1 MKRTVPGI
9 IAAVMLSLLAATGCA
24 GNPMSD
30 EAIEKTV
37 EEIVAANL
45 AVETTTFD
53 LAMEATVSVQGA
65 AGVEQTSLSGAG
77 SGAVDSTNQT
87 MHMVMSMT
95 TGVPGQSPLEIP
107 VEYFLVDGWMYMS
120 VAVPGQGTQWM
131 KMRMPEGMWE
141 QQDQI
146 QQQVD
151 LLKAAD
157 EVNYLGTEE
166 VNGVDCYVVEIVPN
180 LDSIRKMMGQMQG
193 QLPSM
198 GDLDLSS
205 LDLGQMVKQVSMTQ
219 YIAVDG
225 YLFMR
230 TDQHILIEMTPAM
243 LGIPEGE
250 FDVIVEDIT
259 TTMVFGD
266 YNKPVTIQMPQGA
279 LAATQIGA

>member
-9 IAAVMLSLLAATGCA
+9 IAAVLLSLLAATGCA
-24 GNPMSD
+24 GNPMSE
-30 EAIEKTV
+30 EAIQQTV

-53 LAMEATVSVQGA
+53 LTMEATIDIQGP
-65 AGVEQTSLSGAG
+65 GGTEQTSVSG
-77 SGAVDSTNQT
+77 SGSGVVDSANQR

-95 TGVPGQSPLEIP
+95 TSIPGQSPLEIP
-107 VEYFLVDGWMYMS
+107 IEYFLVDGWMYMS
-120 VAVPGQGTQWM
+120 VDMPGQDTQWM
-131 KMRMPEGMWE
+131 KLRMPEGMWE
-141 QQDQI
+141 QQDQV

-157 EVNYLGTEE
+157 EVNYFGTED

-180 LDSIRKMMGQMQG
+180 LDSVRKMMGQMQG
-193 QLPSM
+193 QMPAM

-205 LDLGQMVKQVSMTQ
+205 MDLGQIVKQVSMTQ

-230 TDQHILIEMTPAM
+230 TDQHMLIELTPAA

-266 YNKPVTIQMPQGA
+266 YNKPATIQMPQGA
-279 LAATQIGA
+279 LAATQIGT

>member
-9 IAAVMLSLLAATGCA
+9 ITLVMLSLVAATGCA
-24 GNPMSD
+24 GNPMSE
-30 EAIEKTV
+30 EAIQETV

-53 LAMEATVSVQGA
+53 LTMEAVIDIQGA
-65 AGVEQTSLSGAG
+65 AGDEHTSVSGTG
-77 SGAVDSTNQT
+77 SGVVDSANQR

-95 TGVPGQSPLEIP
+95 TDVPDQSPLEIP
-107 VEYFLVDGWMYMS
+107 VEYFLVDGWMYIS
-120 VAVPGQGTQWM
+120 VDVPGQDTQWM
-131 KMRMPEGMWE
+131 KMQMPEGMWE
-141 QQDQI
+141 QQNQV

-157 EVNYLGTEE
+157 AVNYLGTED
-166 VNGVDCYVVEIVPN
+166 VNGVECYVVEIVPN
-180 LDSIRKMMGQMQG
+180 LDSVRQMMGQVQG
-193 QLPSM
+193 QMPAM
-198 GDLDLSS
+198 GDLDLSDM
-205 LDLGQMVKQVSMTQ
+205 DLGQIVKQVSMTQ

-230 TDQHILIEMTPAM
+230 TDQHMLIEMTPAA

-250 FDVIVEDIT
+250 FDLIVEDVT
-259 TTMVFGD
+259 TTMVFSD
-266 YNKPVTIQMPQGA
+266 HNKPVTIQMPQGA